1 MMAAGRRAAVDWERI
16 ARGLLD
22 GSLSGV
28 VELPDD
34 ITSLRDSCFINYSN
48 VTGIIAR
55 GVTSIGDSAF
65 NYMTNLESLELGTI
79 TYVGTSVFSN
89 CRKLET
95 PIVISNSVTALPQ
108 TVFFNCY
115 KIPYIDVGTGVTS
128 IGNQCFRYL
137 NACQYV
143 IMRPTTP
150 PILGTLNFVNANPAT
165 YPIYV
170 PDESVAAYKAA
181 NNWSALAD
189 RIKPLSELGG
199 VNE

>member
-1 MMAAGRRAAVDWERI
+1 MATRSASIDWESI
-16 ARGLLD
+16 ARGLLTN
-22 GSLSGV
+22 SLSGV
-28 VELPDD
+28 VKLPDD
-34 ITSLRDSCFINYSN
+34 ITLLKEYCFYYCQN
-48 VTGIIAR
+48 VTGVVAR
-55 GVTSIGDSAF
+55 GVTNIKESAF
-65 NYMTNLESLELGTI
+65 NYMINLESLELGTI
-79 TYVGTSVFSN
+79 TNIGASAFSN

-137 NACQYV
+137 TNCQYV

-150 PILGTLNFVNANPAT
+150 PTLGILNFVNSTAAT

-170 PDESVAAYKAA
+170 PDASVNTYKAA
-181 NNWSALAD
+181 SGWDALAS
-189 RIKPLSELGG
+189 RIFPISDL
-199 VNE
+199 VTT